1 MDINTEYGKL
11 LEEMR
16 SFGRERE
23 MEVIRLRQVGSNYSN
38 WEAKLDGREGNLRQM
53 EMDLH
58 ERERQLLIA
67 EADFRNAQEREWKVI
82 IYLKYLVKI

>member
-16 SFGRERE
+16 CFGRERE
-23 MEVIRLRQVGSNYSN
+23 MEVIQLHQIGANYLN
-38 WEAKLDGREGNLRQM
+38 WEAELDGRQGNLRQM

-58 ERERQLLIA
+58 MTERQLLIA
-67 EADFRNAQEREWKVI
+67 EADFKSAQEREWKVS
-82 IYLKYLVKI
+82 IY

>member
-16 SFGRERE
+16 CFGRERE
-23 MEVIRLRQVGSNYSN
+23 MEVIRLRQIGSNYSN
-38 WEAKLDGREGNLRQM
+38 WEAELDGREGSLRQM

-67 EADFRNAQEREWKVI
+67 EADFRNAQER
-82 IYLKYLVKI
+82 